1 MFKHDDALRSSVGV
15 DIGDAIERVLVVE
28 TRLRLWPLAPDYS
41 EARVSALHEA
51 AEAFKA
57 DKKNKID
64 RVRLICV
71 RD

>member
-1 MFKHDDALRSSVGV
+1 MFKHDDAIRSSVGV
-15 DIGDAIERVLVVE
+15 DIGDTIERVLVVE

-41 EARVSALHEA
+41 EARVSALHA
-51 AEAFKA
+51 AAKA